1 MKLVE
6 AESIG
11 PVEGEEAVVTP
22 PRPPHRRVSVS
33 LLLTL
38 SVLVGTVLAIYWV
51 FPARHNLLV
60 TEAIEHHRNPPAWDL
75 AGPSAIEAHAWA
87 LGIAGKDVPLPAQDA
102 RIVGA
107 KRLELFDR
115 GAALM
120 RVQIGSDEVTYL
132 VQHTRGVPPERAE
145 RVDGDLRAIEWR
157 TGKFACVAVG
167 PDADASVWRKGI
179 GAP

>member
-6 AESIG
+6 AESTG
-11 PVEGEEAVVTP
+11 PVEGEEAIITP

-38 SVLVGTVLAIYWV
+38 SVLIGTVLAIYWV

-75 AGPSAIEAHAWA
+75 AAPSTSEAHAWA
-87 LGIAGKDVPLPAQDA
+87 LGIAGMDVPLPAADA
-102 RIVGA
+102 KIVGT

-120 RVQIGSDEVTYL
+120 RVQIGGDEVTYL

-145 RVDGDLRAIEWR
+145 RVEGDLMAIAWR
-157 TGKFACVAVG
+157 TGKFTCVAVG
-167 PDADASVWRKGI
+167 PEQDAAKWRKAI